1 MSYRSNI
8 GCLWLL
14 VIVFLLGGTPLL
26 IGVLRVFAGFVL
38 LALAGGVALSWW
50 IRKNAIRQYTRARG
64 VHQERFVRL
73 LVALLVRLSEIDGE
87 LDRREVTA
95 IRQFFQQTLGYH
107 GEQLLWIR
115 DLIKESR
122 RHASS
127 MERLCAELAANY
139 GLQER
144 FIVLQVL
151 GRVASADGQ
160 ITAAEQRFIETV
172 AVHIGL
178 DPYVRAFAGSFGTTG
193 GASTERDS
201 RATSGSRVDEA
212 LATLGL
218 AKGAS
223 APEIKQA
230 WRKLSMENHPDRVTH
245 LGEEFRRLAEER
257 MRRINAAYETL
268 KQSGMT
274 E

>member
-1 MSYRSNI
+1 
-8 GCLWLL
+8 LL
-14 VIVFLLGGTPLL
+14 VVVFLLGGSPLL

-38 LALAGGVALSWW
+38 LALVGGLALSWW
-50 IRKNAIRQYTRARG
+50 IRRNAVIRYTQARG
-64 VHQERFVRL
+64 AHQKRFVQL
-73 LVALLVRLSEIDGE
+73 LVALLVRLAEIDGD

-95 IRQFFQQTLGYH
+95 IRQFFQNTLGYR

-122 RHASS
+122 RQAASV
-127 MERLCAELAANY
+127 ERLCAELAASF

-151 GRVASADGQ
+151 GRVASADGEV
-160 ITAAEQRFIETV
+160 TSAEQAFIERV
-172 AVHIGL
+172 AVHLGL
-178 DPYVRAFAGSFGTTG
+178 DPYVRAFAGTFGG
-193 GASTERDS
+193 FAGAGAS
-201 RATSGSRVDEA
+201 RAGTAGARPTSVNRVDEA
-212 LATLGL
+212 FATLGL
-218 AKGAS
+218 ARGS
-223 APEIKQA
+223 TPQEIKKA

-257 MRRINAAYETL
+257 MRRINAAYEVL
-268 KQSGMT
+268 KQSGMA